1 MDVQYNEISA
11 HQKAL
16 KVNDGVTALPRF
28 KVNRSRKQK
37 QHLIMNFKMQK
48 HENFFFLKKAR
59 KKYNASL
66 LCHVLEVN
74 ITEENICILFL

>member
-48 HENFFFLKKAR
+48 HENFFFLKKVEPS
-59 KKYNASL
+59 KKKNTMHHYSAM
-66 LCHVLEVN
+66 
-74 ITEENICILFL
+74 F